1 MNLANN
7 NLKDLPVEISQLKNL
22 KTLILTGN
30 PIEKSKIENLKTL
43 LPGTEIYF

>member
-7 NLKDLPVEISQLKNL
+7 NLKDIPVEISQLKNL

-30 PIEKSKIENLKTL
+30 PIKNKIENLKTL
-43 LPGTEIYF
+43 LPDTRIYF

>member
-7 NLKDLPVEISQLKNL
+7 NLKDIPEEIGQLKKL

-30 PIEKSKIENLKTL
+30 PIEKTKIERLKSLMPETQ
-43 LPGTEIYF
+43 IYF

>member
-7 NLKDLPVEISQLKNL
+7 NLKDLPVEIKQLKNL

-30 PIEKSKIENLKTL
+30 PIEKSTIENLKAL
-43 LPGTEIYF
+43 LPETQIYF